1 MSISENFKMFCSNL
15 RMNSEDISKVQYR
28 YHMITKRINMEYWSS
43 ISDINNHSLY
53 VGSYG
58 RGTDIFVSD
67 IDMLVELP
75 AEVYHRFNRYSGNK
89 QSAFLQEV
97 KEKLQK
103 TYSSSHL
110 KGDGQIISIK
120 FSDGINFEILPCFL
134 NQDRKTYTHADSN
147 CGGSWKVTN
156 PKSEIQVVNEL
167 NLVTNKNYKR
177 LCRMMRAWKYQCN
190 VNISGILIDTL
201 VFKFLKEWEYKD
213 KSYVYYDW
221 MSREFF
227 KYLKE
232 LDKLQTKWFV
242 PGSNRYILEINN
254 FTYKALQAYN
264 KSLEA
269 IEAESNS
276 NLLTAKSKWREI
288 YGTKFPS

>member
-1 MSISENFKMFCSNL
+1 MAVSENFKMFCSNL
-15 RMNSEDISKVQYR
+15 RMNSEDISKVKYR
-28 YHMITKRINMEYWSS
+28 YHMITKRINMEYWNS
-43 ISDINNHSLY
+43 ISDIKHSLY

-103 TYSSSHL
+103 TYSSSYL

-134 NQDRKTYTHADSN
+134 NQDGKTYTHADSN
-147 CGGSWKVTN
+147 CGGSWRVTN
-156 PKSEIQVVNEL
+156 PKSEIQVVNDL
-167 NLVTNKNYKR
+167 NLATNKNYKR
-177 LCRMMRAWKYQCN
+177 FCRMMRAWKHQCS

-221 MSREFF
+221 MSRDFF

-254 FTYKALQAYN
+254 FTYKASQAYN

-276 NLLTAKSKWREI
+276 NLWTAKSKWREI